1 MSLTPDELGLLN
13 YLYTKLQKHDP
24 KNYVLQRYY
33 EGRNKL
39 KDLRISIPPQLTAVE
54 TVVGWAG
61 TAVDVLEE
69 RLDLEGFIDPADLG
83 VNEIFRQNEMDLESS
98 LGHKD
103 ALVFGTGF
111 VTVGRGMDGEPDPL
125 ITIES
130 PKKMTALYDLRT
142 RRLKA
147 ALLINRNETG
157 TPISGTMYLE
167 DQTIFLEYTNRAW
180 LDVDRDVH
188 NLGRVL
194 VAQLPNNPRSGDP
207 YGRTEIT
214 RAVRSYTDSAMRT
227 LLGAEVAREFYSA
240 PQRYILGANEDVF
253 LDADGKP
260 LNPWSVYQ
268 GRVLGIPYNEAE
280 NVMPQV
286 GQFQANDTRPYFEQI
301 KAYAQLMAAETAIPA
316 SYLGYQTDNPASAD
330 AIRQMEARLVK
341 RAERRQRQ
349 FGRTWSEVARLAL
362 LVRDGSVPEE
372 ANEIRPVWRD
382 ASTPTRAAAADEAV
396 KLISAGVLLPD
407 SEITYNRIGLSETD
421 KEILRQEKEV
431 ANANNLIANLALAS
445 QAAVENPT
453 VADLSS
459 RRTENNENQSTGNP
473 ETVEQFQGVSVGDI
487 VNLNDGR
494 SGRVEHIMIGGILG
508 VPNSDFAITGTPT
521 NPAVQVR
528 LFENGEETEV
538 VINVRFSEIVRT

>member
-1 MSLTPDELGLLN
+1 MSLTSDEVDLLD
-13 YLYTKLQKHDP
+13 YLFRKLQKHDT
-24 KNYVLQRYY
+24 KNFVLERYY
-33 EGRNKL
+33 YGRNKL
-39 KDLRISIPPQLTAVE
+39 KDLRISIPPQLTSVE

-69 RLDLEGFIDPADLG
+69 RLDLEGFIDQADLG
-83 VNEIFRQNEMDLESS
+83 INDIFRMNQMDLESS
-98 LGHKD
+98 MGHKD
-103 ALVFGTGF
+103 ALIFGTGF
-111 VTVGRGMDGEPDPL
+111 VTIGRGIDGEPDPL

-130 PKKMTALYDLRT
+130 PKKMTAIWDMRT
-142 RRLKA
+142 RRLSS
-147 ALLINRNETG
+147 ALLVDRDDSG
-157 TPISGTMYLE
+157 APVRGTMYLP
-167 DQTIFLEYTNRAW
+167 DQTIFLEWNNRRW
-180 LDVDRDVH
+180 MDVDRDIH

-240 PQRYILGANEDVF
+240 PQRYILGASEDVF
-253 LDADGKP
+253 LDADGRP

-301 KAYAQLMAAETAIPA
+301 RAYAQLLAAETAIPS
-316 SYLGYQTDNPASAD
+316 SYLGFQTDNPSSAD

-362 LVRDGSVPEE
+362 LVRDGSVPAE
-372 ANEIRPVWRD
+372 ANEIRPIWRD
-382 ASTPTRAAAADEAV
+382 PATPTRAAAADEAV

-421 KEILRQEKEV
+421 KAVLMAEKE
-431 ANANNLIANLALAS
+431 AAAANNLVSNLAQASLAATENPVVANLAGRAGGTD
-445 QAAVENPT
+445 EI
-453 VADLSS
+453 
-459 RRTENNENQSTGNP
+459 TE
-473 ETVEQFQGVSVGDI
+473 
-487 VNLNDGR
+487 
-494 SGRVEHIMIGGILG
+494 
-508 VPNSDFAITGTPT
+508 A
-521 NPAVQVR
+521 
-528 LFENGEETEV
+528 
-538 VINVRFSEIVRT
+538 

>member
-1 MSLTPDELGLLN
+1 MSLSNDEVRLLD
-13 YLYTKLQKHDP
+13 YLTEKIKKHDP

-69 RLDLEGFIDPADLG
+69 RLDLEGYLDPAELG
-83 VNEIFRQNEMDLESS
+83 INDIFRANELDLESS
-98 LGHKD
+98 MGHKD

-111 VTVGRGMDGEPDPL
+111 VTIGRGMDGEPDPL

-130 PKKMTALYDLRT
+130 PKKMTAIYDMRT
-142 RRLKA
+142 RRLSA

-157 TPISGTMYLE
+157 TPISGTLYLP
-167 DQTIFLEYTNRAW
+167 DQTIFLEYYNRAW

-214 RAVRSYTDSAMRT
+214 RAVRSLTDSAMRT

-240 PQRYILGANEDVF
+240 PQRYILGADEDLF
-253 LDADGKP
+253 TDSDGNPLDA
-260 LNPWSVYQ
+260 WSVYQ
-268 GRVLGIPYNEAE
+268 GRILGVPANQDGQI
-280 NVMPQV
+280 PQV
-286 GQFQANDTRPYFEQI
+286 GQFSANDTRPYFEQI
-301 KAYAQLMAAETAIPA
+301 RAYAQLMSAESAIPA
-316 SYLGYQTDNPASAD
+316 SYLGFQTDNPASAD
-330 AIRQMEARLVK
+330 AIRQMEARLIK

-349 FGRTWSEVARLAL
+349 FGRTWGEVARLAL
-362 LVRDGSVPEE
+362 LVRDGSIPAE
-372 ANEIRPVWRD
+372 ASEIRPIWRD

-407 SEITYNRIGLSETD
+407 SEITYNRIGLSELD
-421 KEILRQEKEV
+421 KKILRQEKEV
-431 ANANNLIANLALAS
+431 AQATNLIANLAAAN
-445 QAAVENPT
+445 QAALQDQQ
-453 VADLSS
+453 VADLAA
-459 RRTENNENQSTGNP
+459 RNVDTG
-473 ETVEQFQGVSVGDI
+473 E
-487 VNLNDGR
+487 
-494 SGRVEHIMIGGILG
+494 
-508 VPNSDFAITGTPT
+508 
-521 NPAVQVR
+521 
-528 LFENGEETEV
+528 
-538 VINVRFSEIVRT
+538 

>member
-301 KAYAQLMAAETAIPA
+301 RAYAQLMAAETAIPA
-316 SYLGYQTDNPASAD
+316 SYLGFQTDNPASAD

-382 ASTPTRAAAADEAV
+382 AATPTRAAAADEAV

-459 RRTENNENQSTGNP
+459 RRTENNENQGTGNP